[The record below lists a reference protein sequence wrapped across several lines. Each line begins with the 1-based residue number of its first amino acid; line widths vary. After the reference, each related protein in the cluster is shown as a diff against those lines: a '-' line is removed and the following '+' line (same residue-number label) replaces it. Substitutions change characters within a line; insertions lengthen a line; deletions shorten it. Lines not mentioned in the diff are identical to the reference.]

1 MAAVPTQADVDR
13 LVAQWRE
20 WLGTR
25 TDALLSLE
33 DRVRSAGTDA
43 DVADVAAAFVARKAI
58 SDRLEQVT
66 QSAGRDRAVAVALTT
81 QPLVDDLGG
90 PVGRDLTDAATLLD
104 AIVGRVEH
112 RVAGSEQREVA
123 HATTTQQATADL
135 MVAERL
141 SAELGMQ
148 VNHVAS
154 LRDRLHVRSDVAVVA
169 AEAATV
175 RASLEAAA
183 RERTQLLAQWA
194 EVPARV
200 AELAAIEVRVREV
213 ADRCR
218 AKVRQAP
225 LLAVPSVAAIETEV
239 DHTSAAEIS
248 LLPWVGARALVA
260 PLLSKLDRVGAAL
273 AEAERR
279 FTEPMHQRDEMR
291 GLLQAFADKANAG
304 GVMETLEL
312 DGLYQH
318 AKAVLWAAP
327 CDVEQGTVLVRQYVA
342 AVNAALKGVAR

>member
-1 MAAVPTQADVDR
+1 MAAVPTQADVDS

-58 SDRLEQVT
+58 SDRLEQVA
-66 QSAGRDRAVAVALTT
+66 QAAGRDRAVAVTLTT
-81 QPLVDDLGG
+81 QPLADDLGA

-104 AIVGRVEH
+104 AIVGRVEQ
-112 RVAGSEQREVA
+112 RVAGNEQREVA
-123 HATTTQQATADL
+123 HATATQQAAADL
-135 MVAERL
+135 VVAERL

-169 AEAATV
+169 AESAAV

-183 RERTQLLAQWA
+183 RERARLLAQWA
-194 EVPARV
+194 EVPARF
-200 AELAAIEVRVREV
+200 AELVAIEVRVREV

-225 LLAVPSVAAIETEV
+225 LLAVPSVAAIEAEVSQASEV
-239 DHTSAAEIS
+239 DIS
-248 LLPWVGARALVA
+248 LLPWVGARARVA
-260 PLLSKLDRVGAAL
+260 PLLTKLERVGAAL

-279 FTEPMHQRDEMR
+279 FKEPMQQRDEMR

-327 CDVEQGTVLVRQYVA
+327 CDVEQGTVLVHQYVA
-342 AVNAALKGVAR
+342 AVNVALKGVAR

>member
-225 LLAVPSVAAIETEV
+225 LLAVPSV
-239 DHTSAAEIS
+239 
-248 LLPWVGARALVA
+248 PWVGARALVA